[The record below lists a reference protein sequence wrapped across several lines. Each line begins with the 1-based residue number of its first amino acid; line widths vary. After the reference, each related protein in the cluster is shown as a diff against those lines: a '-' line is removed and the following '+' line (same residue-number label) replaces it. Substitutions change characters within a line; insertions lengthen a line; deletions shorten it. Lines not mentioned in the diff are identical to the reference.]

1 MTIRTWGHG
10 THQRQ
15 GRLTGN
21 ASVTSSS
28 ATSFGAR
35 WETTYADG
43 KERTSALPPTAS
55 GPYSPVKH
63 KCLHKAYND
72 LLSQNDQHLEIRLL
86 NDTIGGLRR
95 LFQSSLLE
103 NDQDWVAGTGG
114 RYCPGKAPMLRKLR
128 DFLEQELPLYVPGR
142 YNDQCVLSLVDE
154 VRDMEPREMLYMLLP
169 LLSPLRIRAFQEW
182 HASFREQRALRRL
195 LEAAY

>member
-1 MTIRTWGHG
+1 M
-10 THQRQ
+10 
-15 GRLTGN
+15 
-21 ASVTSSS
+21 V
-28 ATSFGAR
+28 
-35 WETTYADG
+35 
-43 KERTSALPPTAS
+43 
-55 GPYSPVKH
+55 
-63 KCLHKAYND
+63 D
-72 LLSQNDQHLEIRLL
+72 LLSQDDQHLEIRLL

-128 DFLEQELPLYVPGR
+128 DLLEQELPLYVPGR
-142 YNDQCVLSLVDE
+142 YNDQRVLSLVDE

-169 LLSPLRIRAFQEW
+169 LLSPLRIRAFQDW